1 MTTDQRKPKFD
12 ATTTISSEFGIFG
25 IPLAEKDCQLVM
37 LPVPWEVTTS
47 YGKGASNGPRI
58 IRQASE
64 QIDLFDFETQTAYE
78 AGYFM
83 KEVSENISN
92 KSKHFKEIAQKVIT
106 LKTEMSADTA
116 TIEKLT
122 AQVNAASKELTDWVY
137 TETQKILNAGK
148 LFGLVGGDHSTP
160 LGAIKAICEKHQTNQ
175 KSDVG
180 VLHIDAHSDTRK
192 AYQGFEQSHASIM
205 YNVMNLPE
213 GSRPQKLVQVGI
225 RDFCEE
231 EYNFVQSRSDIKT
244 FFDMG
249 TKQRLLKGES
259 WASIAADI
267 ISELPQ
273 KVYISF
279 DINGLDPRFCPSTG
293 TPVIGGLSTDEVFF
307 LFNTLAQ
314 SGRQIVGFDLN
325 EVSTGE
331 ADESEWDGNVGARM
345 LYKLCNWSVVTN
357 HLK

>member
-1 MTTDQRKPKFD
+1 MSEKETSNKKFD
-12 ATTTISSEFGIFG
+12 PTITISSDFGIFG
-25 IPLAEKDCQLVM
+25 IPLSEAECRLVL

-64 QIDLFDFETQTAYE
+64 QIDLFDFETKNAFE

-83 KEVSENISN
+83 REISEEILNN
-92 KSKHFKEIAQKVIT
+92 SKKYKALAQKVIA
-106 LKTEMSADTA
+106 LKTELSDDTA
-116 TIEKLT
+116 QIEKLT
-122 AQVNAASKELTDWVY
+122 AEVNVASKKLTSWVHQ
-137 TETQKILNAGK
+137 ETLNILKSGK
-148 LFGLVGGDHSTP
+148 LFGLIGGDHSTP
-160 LGAIKAICEKHQTNQ
+160 LGAIQAICESHSQNGQ
-175 KSDVG
+175 SEVG
-180 VLHIDAHSDTRK
+180 ILHIDAHSDTRK

-205 YNVMNLPE
+205 YNVMNLKTKPK
-213 GSRPQKLVQVGI
+213 KLVQVGI

-231 EYNFVQSRSDIKT
+231 EFEFISSRSDIKT
-244 FFDMG
+244 FFDIG
-249 TKQRLLKGES
+249 VKQRQLKGES
-259 WASIAADI
+259 WASVASDI
-267 ISELPQ
+267 IAELPQ

-279 DINGLDPRFCPSTG
+279 DIDGLDPRYCPSTG

-307 LFNTLAQ
+307 MFNLLAQ

-345 LYKLCNWSVVTN
+345 LYKLCNWTILTN
-357 HLK
+357 K